1 MIVGSVLV
9 GALLLGGGAGVAGAA
24 AWQEWG
30 SDEGTTSGGT
40 SSTSSIPVV
49 DSGDAP
55 AQDGSVEQVAAEVLP
70 SVVKINVVGESE
82 GQPVSGSGSG
92 IILSE
97 DGEILTNNH
106 VVELAG
112 DSGRISVSF
121 QNGDEAAA
129 KVLGTDPLTAAALRR
144 NTREAGDEFPTQLR
158 DLLDYF
164 AGTHPQIIAATAAGN
179 RPEMWLLGSSD
190 YSAHAAGLLGLPF
203 SFAHHFAS
211 AGTAQALQT
220 YRESFRPSQFLEQPY
235 SMIGVPV
242 ICAPTSDDATYL
254 SGPSALSFLNLRQ
267 GRPIQMCSPEEAAQH
282 EFTPMER
289 EIVRG
294 WHAPLVMGDPQQV
307 RTQLDDL
314 VDRFGVDELMLTT
327 MVYDQADRL
336 RSYELVA
343 EAWNLAP
350 AAAA

>member
-30 SDEGTTSGGT
+30 SDEATTSGGT
-40 SSTSSIPVV
+40 STTSSIPVV

-129 KVLGTDPLTAAALRR
+129 KVLGTDPLTDTAVIKAEDVSGLTKATIGKSANLDIGQQVVAVGSPFGLDS
-144 NTREAGDEFPTQLR
+144 TVTSGIC
-158 DLLDYF
+158 LLY
-164 AGTHPQIIAATAAGN
+164 
-179 RPEMWLLGSSD
+179 
-190 YSAHAAGLLGLPF
+190 
-203 SFAHHFAS
+203 
-211 AGTAQALQT
+211 
-220 YRESFRPSQFLEQPY
+220 
-235 SMIGVPV
+235 
-242 ICAPTSDDATYL
+242 TSD
-254 SGPSALSFLNLRQ
+254 
-267 GRPIQMCSPEEAAQH
+267 AA
-282 EFTPMER
+282 
-289 EIVRG
+289 
-294 WHAPLVMGDPQQV
+294 
-307 RTQLDDL
+307 
-314 VDRFGVDELMLTT
+314 DE
-327 MVYDQADRL
+327 
-336 RSYELVA
+336 
-343 EAWNLAP
+343 
-350 AAAA
+350 